1 MKLKNIASEEKN
13 NLLMRAWNTFRF
25 EHTKLQNKYNKE
37 LDELFTKIIEEAIM
51 ENSK

>member
-1 MKLKNIASEEKN
+1 MKLKNISNEEKN

-37 LDELFTKIIEEAIM
+37 LDELFNKIIEATM
-51 ENSK
+51 EDSK